1 MAMALMKQNFRIYL
15 HSLYAKKI
23 AQMQV
28 SLNTSIQR
36 VEKKLS
42 SLHLPQETQLYMM
55 KTKSMGL
62 SPFEQESPL
71 QTNQFKFWF
80 QGFNYLTCTEKT
92 FIIFLPHLH
101 KKFSALKSSWYDLEV
116 GGKCQ
121 VSRIVLTTVIRKEKL
136 NLGGRLL
143 FAVKC
148 VLRFSRSVSPGL
160 YSFIN
165 K

>member
-1 MAMALMKQNFRIYL
+1 MAMALMKQNFRIHL
-15 HSLYAKKI
+15 HSFYAKKI

-42 SLHLPQETQLYMM
+42 TLHLPQETQLYVMESN
-55 KTKSMGL
+55 SMVL
-62 SPFEQESPL
+62 STFEQESPL

-101 KKFSALKSSWYDLEV
+101 NKFSALKSSV
-116 GGKCQ
+116 
-121 VSRIVLTTVIRKEKL
+121 
-136 NLGGRLL
+136 
-143 FAVKC
+143 
-148 VLRFSRSVSPGL
+148 
-160 YSFIN
+160 
-165 K
+165 

>member
-1 MAMALMKQNFRIYL
+1 MAMALMKENFRIYL
-15 HSLYAKKI
+15 YSLYAKKI

-42 SLHLPQETQLYMM
+42 ILHLPQETQLYMM

-101 KKFSALKSSWYDLEV
+101 KKFSALKSS
-116 GGKCQ
+116 
-121 VSRIVLTTVIRKEKL
+121 
-136 NLGGRLL
+136 
-143 FAVKC
+143 
-148 VLRFSRSVSPGL
+148 
-160 YSFIN
+160 
-165 K
+165 